1 MKTIAWFFIGY
12 LAINAI
18 LFIGTW
24 LIDTYQF
31 IATGLII
38 SGLAGLAIA
47 WARYAFKGENK

>member
-1 MKTIAWFFIGY
+1 MLWFFIGY
-12 LAINAI
+12 IAINAI

-38 SGLAGLAIA
+38 TGLIWLTVA
-47 WARYAFKGENK
+47 WTRYAFKGDNK